1 MRNIFRFTSLL
12 IGLFFVC
19 SCSDDSQVVTNDNT
33 KFNQISNTVTELT
46 DDAINHITSTVDGD
60 EIVFDANT
68 PQNLLPQVGTIIY
81 ASVSEKT
88 PYGFLGKVVSVEK
101 EGNIVIKTEVVPLD
115 EAFPNLSI
123 DTVLNIIDNIEGV
136 FDEDGNPV
144 EYSIEDAS
152 LDTKTRSAAE
162 FDWDKKTLNIPIP
175 TDLLGDDFSATGSMK
190 VSFAGSKFDLD
201 NKNSLKYL
209 NLELHPSITLNASI
223 TTKIKSSKKE
233 FKTKPL
239 KIKARAIVGPV
250 IIPITIPLYFKAGIK
265 GEFTSSLQLNYS
277 KACNAYVRYQNGQWS
292 KGCKPIKDGDENPW
306 YVAGFDVNGSLYAG
320 IDVEFIAGI
329 YTRNVGIGFELYPNA
344 SLSAEAS
351 LSSINPF
358 KVNPDVTLSADMES
372 RVFCMAKLFNRKL
385 EVFDL
390 KLPDVSFFKRT
401 LSLFPNIENFTA
413 QGGSSSGELNWQ
425 NDSYYFLQGLGVK
438 TGAIVYQPDKIT
450 EFNSYYPAHTSIDR
464 NGIRYYNVNVTGLR
478 SGETYYASP
487 AISWLSYHWYGEKEE
502 FTTEAS
508 YNLRFRCVNQSYDVI
523 GFNFSLNNTSGNTI
537 DYTTDAQDYNGSPM
551 RVHITAQY
559 NSSTKT
565 LDGIF
570 DFYFYDDPDQQRK
583 DGFSVSLATDD
594 SGYVDC
600 SKVVD
605 NGGCYAALRI
615 YKSTNRA
622 ATKAH
627 YTKALVDDDCNIGI
641 YNKNYQK

>member
-1 MRNIFRFTSLL
+1 MKIKFRFTFLL
-12 IGLFFVC
+12 IGLLFIC
-19 SCSDDSQVVTNDNT
+19 SCNEDSNVATNDQT

-46 DDAINHITSTVDGD
+46 AEAINHITSTVDD
-60 EIVFDANT
+60 DKIIFDANT
-68 PQNLLPQVGTIIY
+68 PQSFLPQIGTIIH
-81 ASVSEKT
+81 ASATEKM

-101 EGNIVIKTEVVPLD
+101 EGNYVIKTEEVPLD

-123 DTVLNIIDNIEGV
+123 DTVLNIMDNIEGV

-144 EYSIEDAS
+144 DFSIEDAS
-152 LDTKTRSAAE
+152 LDAKTRSAAE

-175 TDLLGDDFSATGSMK
+175 KDLLGDDFSAKGSMK

-201 NKNSLKYL
+201 NKDALKYL

-223 TTKIKSSKKE
+223 TTKIKSNKKE

-239 KIKARAIVGPV
+239 KIKARAVVGPV

-265 GEFTSSLQLNYS
+265 GEVTSTLQLNYS
-277 KACNAYVRYQNGQWS
+277 KACNAYVRYQNERWS
-292 KGCKPIKDGDENPW
+292 KGCEPIKDGDENPW
-306 YVAGFDVNGSLYAG
+306 YVTGFDVKGSIYAG

-329 YTRNVGIGFELYPNA
+329 YTRNAGIGFELYPNA

-351 LSSINPF
+351 LSSVNPF
-358 KVNPDVTLSADMES
+358 KVNPDVTLSVDMES

-390 KLPDVSFFKRT
+390 KLPDFTFYKRT
-401 LSLFPNIENFTA
+401 LSLFPSIENFTA
-413 QGGSSSGELNWQ
+413 QGGSASGELDWQ

-438 TGAIVYQPDKIT
+438 TGAIVYQPDKTT
-450 EFNSYYPAHTSIDR
+450 EFNSYYPAHTSIDKK
-464 NGIRYYNVNVTGLR
+464 GIRYYKVNVTGLK

-487 AISWLSYHWYGEKEE
+487 AISWLNFNWYGEKEE

-508 YNLRFRCVNQSYDVI
+508 YNLGFRCVNQGYDVI
-523 GFNFSLNNTSGNTI
+523 SFNFSLNNTSGNTI
-537 DYTTDAQDYNGSPM
+537 DYTTEAQDYDGSPM

-570 DFYFYDDPDQQRK
+570 DFYFYDDPSQQRK

-615 YKSTNRA
+615 YKSTNA
-622 ATKAH
+622 AASKKRYAR
-627 YTKALVDDDCNIGI
+627 ALVDDDCNIGI